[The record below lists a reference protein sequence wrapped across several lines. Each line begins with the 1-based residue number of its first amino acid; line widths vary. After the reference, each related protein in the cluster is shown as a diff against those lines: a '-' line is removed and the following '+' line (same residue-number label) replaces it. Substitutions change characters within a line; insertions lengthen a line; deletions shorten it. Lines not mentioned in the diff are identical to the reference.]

1 MERPS
6 EFLWPKV
13 DRSPPVP
20 ATKTLVEVHV
30 GHSGYTGEERPP
42 ALPERAGSA
51 FQGNVL
57 VKSFQGRHLLHTQDG
72 KREGIVFKNKKVG
85 VSWTLLVK

>member
-42 ALPERAGSA
+42 ACLRGLGVLSRGMFWSSLSKGGICYILKMGKER
-51 FQGNVL
+51 
-57 VKSFQGRHLLHTQDG
+57 
-72 KREGIVFKNKKVG
+72 E
-85 VSWTLLVK
+85 

>member
-13 DRSPPVP
+13 DRSPPAPV
-20 ATKTLVEVHV
+20 TKTSVEVHIR
-30 GHSGYTGEERPP
+30 HSGYTGEERLL

-57 VKSFQGRHLLHTQDG
+57 VKSFQGRRLLHTQGG
-72 KREGIVFKNKKVG
+72 KSVPKRGNG
-85 VSWTLLVK
+85 VQE